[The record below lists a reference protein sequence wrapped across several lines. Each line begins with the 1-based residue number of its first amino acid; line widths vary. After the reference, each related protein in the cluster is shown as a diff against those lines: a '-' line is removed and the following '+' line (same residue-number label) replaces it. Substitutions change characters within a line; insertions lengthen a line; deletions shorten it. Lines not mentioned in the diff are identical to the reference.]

1 MYFVAPG
8 IGIDSLG
15 GFLRSKCAYTR
26 TCDFRDGGPVF
37 FFLFF
42 FFYTTHG
49 SWGSTRGRRKH
60 LVLRKKKK
68 NDGGGGAGLEG
79 ERREGFTVPGVAQIL
94 RQRNTRERL
103 R

>member
-1 MYFVAPG
+1 MDFFDRNARIHERATSVM
-8 IGIDSLG
+8 G
-15 GFLRSKCAYTR
+15 GL
-26 TCDFRDGGPVF
+26 F
-37 FFLFF
+37 FFSYF

>member
-1 MYFVAPG
+1 M
-8 IGIDSLG
+8 
-15 GFLRSKCAYTR
+15 
-26 TCDFRDGGPVF
+26 
-37 FFLFF
+37 
-42 FFYTTHG
+42 
-49 SWGSTRGRRKH
+49 
-60 LVLRKKKK
+60 LRKKKK